1 LKNFNEKFKIPKKNK
16 KKKQILPLCFSEICG
31 AVFFS
36 FSLEN
41 PISRAFSGEI
51 FQNSRGRTEF
61 SAEFAEIS
69 PKIGEISSAFGEIS
83 PKIGEI
89 SPKIGEKSSKIG
101 EISSKIG
108 KISPQNAE
116 KRAENADFVHFQLVF
131 PHFSPENAPFSALFA
146 HFLSEI
152 AFSAAISAA
161 IHLFPAVLK
170 GGFGGFGALAG
181 AGVWVRGARGVARG
195 VGLRA

>member
-69 PKIGEISSAFGEIS
+69 PKIGENSS
-83 PKIGEI
+83 
-89 SPKIGEKSSKIG
+89 KIGEKSSAFG
-101 EISSKIG
+101 ETSSRLDEKTS
-108 KISPQNAE
+108 KNAE